1 MRQYYEGFDCINQD
15 TRNEK
20 ALQTTNFVATKIIMI
35 LRKCRNN
42 KCNTLCC
49 NYFDQFIWTAR
60 NFLLM
65 QVA

>member
-49 NYFDQFIWTAR
+49 NYFDQF
-60 NFLLM
+60 
-65 QVA
+65 V